1 MCRLSV
7 TTPVCRNRHGFGNF
21 ERSARLSCVAASS
34 PLLLILLLLVALQA
48 VLLLW
53 LCELPPWLF
62 WGALPLVFVYAALE
76 KCRLGRMAGRLST
89 RERRWYWRERGG
101 EEREFRFCGELV
113 LWRWLLVI
121 NGRDRQGR
129 RLRLVLA
136 RDALHA
142 DDWRRLQVA
151 LRYSR

>member
-1 MCRLSV
+1 M
-7 TTPVCRNRHGFGNF
+7 
-21 ERSARLSCVAASS
+21 SCVVVAS
-34 PLLLILLLLVALQA
+34 PLLLLLLLLVALQA

-53 LCELPPWLF
+53 LCDLPPWLF
-62 WGALPLVFVYAALE
+62 WTALPWVCLYVAWE
-76 KCRLGRMAGRLST
+76 KRRLGRMTGRLST
-89 RERRWYWRERGG
+89 RERRWYWRARG
-101 EEREFRFCGELV
+101 EEVREFGLCGELV

-121 NGRDRQGR
+121 NGRDWYGR
-129 RLRLVLA
+129 RVCLVLA